1 MSSTDVDGSGGD
13 DGLHAQPL
21 PEELKDAGE
30 QSMEDIPEKQAAPRI
45 TFPEGGLKAWLVA
58 AGAAL
63 VMFGTFGYVN
73 AFG

>member
-1 MSSTDVDGSGGD
+1 MSSTDVDGSGAD
-13 DGLHAQPL
+13 DGPHAQPL
-21 PEELKDAGE
+21 PEELKEFGE
-30 QSMEDIPEKQAAPRI
+30 QSADDIPEKQAPPQV